1 MVIEILRFDLI
12 LNQLNPNQFIIY
24 QSSLMELVTL
34 KIFNTEI
41 EAEMLRIFLE
51 TNEVEAFVFGNVLA
65 NTYNLFNTTS
75 GGVQLKI
82 SESDWEKANV
92 LMDGFYNQEA

>member
-1 MVIEILRFDLI
+1 
-12 LNQLNPNQFIIY
+12 
-24 QSSLMELVTL
+24 MELITL

-51 TNEVEAFVFGNVLA
+51 TNEIEAFVFGNVLA

-75 GGVQLKI
+75 GGVQLKV
-82 SESDWEKANV
+82 SENDFGKANQ
-92 LMDGFYNQEA
+92 LMNEFYYTDN

>member
-1 MVIEILRFDLI
+1 
-12 LNQLNPNQFIIY
+12 
-24 QSSLMELVTL
+24 MELVTL

-41 EAEMLRIFLE
+41 EAEMLRVFLE

-75 GGVQLKI
+75 GGVQLKV
-82 SESDWEKANV
+82 SENDFEKANE
-92 LMDGFYNQEA
+92 LMEGFYNQEA

>member
-1 MVIEILRFDLI
+1 
-12 LNQLNPNQFIIY
+12 
-24 QSSLMELVTL
+24 MELITL

-51 TNEVEAFVFGNVLA
+51 NNNIEAFVFGNVLA

-75 GGVQLKI
+75 GGVQLKV
-82 SESDWEKANV
+82 SENDFEKANE
-92 LMDGFYNQEA
+92 LMTDFYKKDS

>member
-1 MVIEILRFDLI
+1 
-12 LNQLNPNQFIIY
+12 
-24 QSSLMELVTL
+24 MELVTL

-51 TNEVEAFVFGNVLA
+51 TNEIEAFVFGNVLA

-75 GGVQLKI
+75 GGVQLKV
-82 SESDWEKANV
+82 SENDFEKANE
-92 LMDGFYNQEA
+92 LMTEFYNKDNQ